1 MIAMSTFSRTNSVAS
16 SGKRAIRPSAQRLSI
31 SVDSVVGS
39 DKVVP
44 PVCRG
49 GNHILRSSAF
59 SSEVA
64 AEDHCL
70 AIGLR
75 GNNVGFG
82 LLADIL

>member
-16 SGKRAIRPSAQRLSI
+16 SGKRAIRPSAQRLSK

-39 DKVVP
+39 VP

-75 GNNVGFG
+75 GNNVRFG